1 MLLSSM
7 AFMLVGCSKKSGLYT
22 IDNKVINDGVEV
34 AVSEHVGE
42 IATSIYGADNVEV
55 TYELEESI
63 EDCINN
69 PLGIL
74 EEDMSEFKKG
84 TYFTMFQGTEVV
96 LHVPAKSGIICCH
109 ATLPNSDNP
118 DTMGLIG
125 HMYGIAENLKLH
137 KYTEFGMDNIFTI
150 TAEGMNV
157 KVRPGQVVIPSFM
170 IIAKGEK
177 TCDNVAN
184 IGDVQVGFTTEGS
197 YDYYKYSDYIIKINT
212 GADINQYV
220 KIKEKK

>member
-22 IDNKVINDGVEV
+22 IDNQIINDGVEV
-34 AVSEHVGE
+34 GVTEHVGE
-42 IATSIYGADNVEV
+42 IATSKYGADNVEV
-55 TYELEESI
+55 TYELESSV

-74 EEDMSEFKKG
+74 IEDMSEFKKG

-96 LHVPAKSGIICCH
+96 LHVPTKGGVICCH
-109 ATLPNSDNP
+109 GILPNSDNP
-118 DTMGLIG
+118 DTMGLMG
-125 HMYGIAENLKLH
+125 HMYGNAEKLKLH

-157 KVRPGQVVIPSFM
+157 KVRQGQIVIPSFM
-170 IIAKGEK
+170 IIAKGDK
-177 TCDNVAN
+177 TCSGVAN
-184 IGDVQVGFTTEGS
+184 IGDVQVGFVTEGS
-197 YDYYKYSDYIIKINT
+197 YDYYKYNEYVIKINT